1 MLLPRPLRS
10 LLALAPAL
18 ALCACAVTFPPPG
31 GGPPQISV
39 PGKSHAKPG
48 DPPPA
53 SAQAPAGEAPQ
64 KSAEPAA
71 SSTGGAAPASAG
83 SVAAAGP
90 GSPPSAASAT
100 LPASSNSTNSS
111 NSSNSS
117 NNSNN
122 SNNSNSSNNTNAPAP
137 GTRPQLS
144 APLAPPAAEPL
155 ERLLAARPPAHPALL
170 PLAWLEG
177 RYEAHDQGRGGVA
190 RQRIESY
197 GPILG
202 SVLQGS
208 YIEVEAGEPKFYEL
222 ISIEAK
228 PDGVYLYL
236 RHFSA
241 GLVPW
246 KSESQGPQT
255 YRLVSAE
262 AERAVFER
270 APTAPGQPID
280 PDHARLIYARRGAEL
295 SVRLENLD
303 GSGGLQFEF
312 LRLP

>member
-53 SAQAPAGEAPQ
+53 SAPSPAAEAPR
-64 KSAEPAA
+64 KSAEPVA
-71 SSTGGAAPASAG
+71 SSTAEAAPANAG
-83 SVAAAGP
+83 SVAAAVP

-100 LPASSNSTNSS
+100 LPASSSS
-111 NSSNSS
+111 ANSSNSS

-122 SNNSNSSNNTNAPAP
+122 SNSSNNPNAPAP
-137 GTRPQLS
+137 GARPQLS
-144 APLAPPAAEPL
+144 APIAAPTADPL